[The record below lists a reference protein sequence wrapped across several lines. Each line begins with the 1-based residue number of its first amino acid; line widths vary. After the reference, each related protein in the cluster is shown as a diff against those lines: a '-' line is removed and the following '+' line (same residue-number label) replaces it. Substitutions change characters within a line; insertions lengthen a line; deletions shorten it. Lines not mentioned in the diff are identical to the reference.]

1 MKHDEHYIKEID
13 HVSILEPIDEVFDH
27 ATSLMTPNAVMY
39 GSTITSVIA
48 GLPIEGDLDIAV
60 SNQEYMELCQN
71 FASSVKW
78 LQVGGRH
85 IPERK
90 IPTSNKGPRGF
101 SSGGVTLSGS
111 AALSAGGPSYLSA
124 GRVSSKNP
132 YEDAKQMPI
141 KRMVAFEAVNG
152 ARVQIMETRKMSGDR
167 LEDALEIVRKVDFTF
182 CGMAVD
188 MYGRML
194 ETIPHAYDDCKQRVI
209 RIKEYQHRTS
219 PDAMKTRI
227 QKYLKRGWSLTMSID
242 QAMLNLDKAKREF
255 LKKKVSK
262 PKHKKYKKKVSSALY
277 VENQASQSIIKSE
290 QRLSK
295 AITASLVADLVRNV
309 ARTNFNIELRVGVN
323 KEGGLDF
330 GTVKNSKGLS
340 STIAHDI
347 IAAVNVVLKNQ
358 YNYVDDKRSKPLFGE
373 VGKKGGSNYSYGGSI
388 STASTNKYS
397 DWR

>member
-13 HVSILEPIDEVFDH
+13 HVSILEPIDEIFDH

-78 LQVGGRH
+78 LQVNGRH

-90 IPTSNKGPRGF
+90 IPTYNKGPRGF
-101 SSGGVTLSGS
+101 YSGS
-111 AALSAGGPSYLSA
+111 AALSAGGPSYLST
-124 GRVSSKNP
+124 GMVSSKNP

-152 ARVQIMETRKMSGDR
+152 ACVQIMETRKMSGDM

-209 RIKEYQHRTS
+209 RIKEYQYRTN

-227 QKYLKRGWSLTMSID
+227 QKYLKRGWGLTMSID

-255 LKKKVSK
+255 LKKKESK

-277 VENQASQSIIKSE
+277 VENQGSQPVIKSK

-295 AITASLVADLVRNV
+295 AISAPSVADLVRNV
-309 ARTNFNIELRVGVN
+309 AYTKFNIEFRVSIN

-330 GTVKNSKGLS
+330 GTIKNSKRLNN
-340 STIAHDI
+340 TTAHDI
-347 IAAVNVVLKNQ
+347 ITVVNVNLRNQ
-358 YNYVDDKRSKPLFGE
+358 YNYVDDKTYKPLFN
-373 VGKKGGSNYSYGGSI
+373 KGRDSNYSYGGSI
-388 STASTNKYS
+388 TSISTSNSARWT
-397 DWR
+397 